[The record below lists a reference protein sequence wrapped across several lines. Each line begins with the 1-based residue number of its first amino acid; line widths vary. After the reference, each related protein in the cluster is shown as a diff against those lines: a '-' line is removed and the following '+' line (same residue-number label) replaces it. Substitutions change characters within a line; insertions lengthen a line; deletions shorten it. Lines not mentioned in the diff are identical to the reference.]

1 MHIYPVCCQAILLSY
16 SFSPLGLSILR
27 SDHDRVRL
35 KLRGNTRTVKKTSIC
50 FHRCTQCVYIIFY
63 RNDHISFFEVT
74 ILDFLQL
81 LATFRLQKKANTQQ
95 WRLSQDMSAEAVL
108 HAWTTGNV
116 SPDAVKLPSKR
127 KSDDA
132 DLENTKTNIKMLHQ
146 QVRQLLELLKKFVKY

>member
-1 MHIYPVCCQAILLSY
+1 M
-16 SFSPLGLSILR
+16 
-27 SDHDRVRL
+27 
-35 KLRGNTRTVKKTSIC
+35 
-50 FHRCTQCVYIIFY
+50 YIIFY
-63 RNDHISFFEVT
+63 RNNHISFFEVT
-74 ILDFLQL
+74 VLDFLQL

-146 QVRQLLELLKKFVKY
+146 QVRQLLALLKNFV

>member
-1 MHIYPVCCQAILLSY
+1 MCISY
-16 SFSPLGLSILR
+16 SIE
-27 SDHDRVRL
+27 
-35 KLRGNTRTVKKTSIC
+35 TT
-50 FHRCTQCVYIIFY
+50 IFV
-63 RNDHISFFEVT
+63 FFEVT